1 MSKINRAPL
10 GFQGLLGSS
19 NQGKNPD
26 QLSETVRA
34 VVDLTPFLGV
44 QSLRARNT
52 TGSRTA
58 PGLIASLDVGGLF
71 AANQV
76 GQVYWALQG
85 LSINL
90 DGVVNAT
97 PPAEIRYSVHLDD
110 LNNNV
115 NRSHCIASS
124 EDLACENNDNVV
136 WGWTSPRIIVLDL
149 NTRIEFYLDRYDGF
163 AGSNSFQISALYNE
177 LPG

>member
-1 MSKINRAPL
+1 MDRIVGRAM
-10 GFQGLLGSS
+10 
-19 NQGKNPD
+19 D
-26 QLSETVRA
+26 M
-34 VVDLTPFLGV
+34 VDLDRTLFLVCSDHGFSSFRH
-44 QSLRARNT
+44 QFNYNT
-52 TGSRTA
+52 WLVAKGYMKLKKNVLGE
-58 PGLIASLDVGGLF
+58 PM
-71 AANQV
+71 
-76 GQVYWALQG
+76 
-85 LSINL
+85 
-90 DGVVNAT
+90 
-97 PPAEIRYSVHLDD
+97 ELDD